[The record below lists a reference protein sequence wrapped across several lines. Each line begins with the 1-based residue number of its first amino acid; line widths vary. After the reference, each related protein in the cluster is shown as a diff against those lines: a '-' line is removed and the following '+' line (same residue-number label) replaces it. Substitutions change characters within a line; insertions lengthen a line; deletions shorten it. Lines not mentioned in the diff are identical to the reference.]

1 MRYFGGYGMEI
12 GRILKYYRTLH
23 NLTQSEVAELSGIN
37 EKYLGRIE
45 RNESVPT
52 IDKVEQLCLA
62 FDIRLSDMLMISPD
76 KAMTQKQAVTEEHG
90 NTLILKTVYYCNCCG
105 FTFQSALSD
114 SRFEDIRCPECGCIF
129 DPNNGY
135 IEKSIVY

>member
-1 MRYFGGYGMEI
+1 MNI
-12 GRILKYYRTLH
+12 GRTLRYYRALH

-45 RNESVPT
+45 RDESVPT

-62 FDIRLSDMLMISPD
+62 FDIRLSDLLMVLPEKITVKSNYTDETINALMP
-76 KAMTQKQAVTEEHG
+76 
-90 NTLILKTVYYCNCCG
+90 KTIYYCNCCG
-105 FTFQSALSD
+105 FTFQSAISNSEID
-114 SRFEDIRCPECGCIF
+114 DIRCPECGCIF
-129 DPNNGY
+129 DSENGY